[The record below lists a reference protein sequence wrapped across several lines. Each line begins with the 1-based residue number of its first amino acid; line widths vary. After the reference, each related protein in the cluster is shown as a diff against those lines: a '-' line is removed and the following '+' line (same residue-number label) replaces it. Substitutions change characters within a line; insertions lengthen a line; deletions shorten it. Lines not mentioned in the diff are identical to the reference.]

1 MMSKIDSKKK
11 SASEAFANSF
21 GSFPIG
27 YAVGIGILPL
37 SVDWIHSDPFSANI
51 AITGIF
57 ASVSFARTYFLRRL
71 FEKYGFDDNLFHIVS
86 KISKKIKK
94 SARKEESE
102 KNQNDF

>member
-1 MMSKIDSKKK
+1 MMSKTDSKKK

-57 ASVSFARTYFLRRL
+57 ASVSFARIYFLRRL

-86 KISKKIKK
+86 KL
-94 SARKEESE
+94 ARKS
-102 KNQNDF
+102 KNLLVKRS